1 MVTSAK
7 LKELP
12 VSIRMSYLGMSQHI
26 DFDVLPDP
34 NTRFELLEIIG
45 EGTYGEVFAAKDH
58 ETGKKVAIKI
68 MENIGENLE
77 EIEEEYLILRDLSIH
92 PNLPAFYG
100 IFFKKGSKQEED
112 QAWLAMEL
120 CPRGSITDLVQALI
134 RRGQKLTEGQLAYIL
149 KETIDAM
156 AYLHDNK
163 CMHRDIK
170 GHNILLTEQG
180 NVKLVDF
187 GVSSHLAST
196 WGRRNT
202 SVGTP
207 YWMAPEVIA
216 CEQQLDYSYDVRCD
230 VWSLGITAIELADG
244 EPPLSEV
251 HPMRALFQIPR
262 NPPPT
267 LDRPAEW
274 SLHINDFISECL
286 IKDFEQRP
294 GAKELLQHPFIKGV
308 PNNPEQIRLEL
319 TLLQDDLRK
328 RNQLVQKE
336 PETTIKGGALKADR
350 KTKRTPLWMDDLAC
364 LEKLSEDVIVDHLYR
379 RYNTDQIYTYMGDIL
394 VAVNPFKT
402 LDVYGEKESRLH
414 RGMVKSENPPHIFAM
429 ADNAYHNMLHQKQQQ
444 CIVISGESGA
454 GKTES
459 ANFLL
464 KQLVTLGKAPNRSL
478 EDKILQVNPIMEAF
492 GNAKTGINDN
502 SSRFGKYL
510 EVTYTRLGKVT
521 GAKISVYLLEQS
533 RVVHQAVGEQ
543 NFHIFY
549 YLHDGLEAEDK
560 LLQYCLDKGQ
570 RAKHRY
576 LSGANWSKS
585 RTKTNKRKIQ
595 QVVEGFKSLGFRD
608 DELDSVY
615 RILASIIN
623 LGDVDFYQTIDKDN
637 MEQAAVKNVEQI
649 KIVSELLGIEPA
661 DLTEA
666 LTSNSV
672 VTKGEIITRNNTV
685 EEAVSTRDAMAKAM
699 YGRLFDWV
707 VNNINRL
714 LSFCRIVY
722 GENLAVGLLDI
733 FGFENF
739 MKNSFEQLCINIAN
753 EQIQYFFNQHI
764 FTWEQQEYMA
774 EGIEVDIVEF
784 ADNRPVLDMFLAK
797 PMGLLA
803 LLDEESRFPNASD
816 QSLVEKFHNNIK
828 SHHYIKPKAQGLEFT
843 IRHFAGKVEYDTHQF
858 LEKNKNFLP
867 TEVIQILRQSSH
879 DIIRFLFQCPL
890 TKTGNL
896 YYATP
901 RSSPRGTLS
910 KQGRSHA
917 GSTNNQ
923 YDSRGLASQT
933 KAQQTVAT
941 YFRYSLMDLL
951 QKMVNG
957 TPHFVRCIKPN
968 DAKEASHFD
977 KTKVRQQLNYA
988 GVMETVRIR
997 QHGFPH
1003 RIQFPEFLRRY
1014 CFLAF
1019 NFDERVTASREN
1031 CRLLLLRLKM
1041 DGWALGKTKVFLKY
1055 YHVEFLTKMYEK
1067 QIRRII
1073 QVQACVRRWL
1083 ARVRYQKQKW
1093 EMARSVLTLQRYTRG
1108 WITRKR
1114 YEAEMSKRV
1123 VEDERPPP
1131 PKGPAPPP
1139 PDQRK
1144 LVHTDSRQWMKVKM
1158 MGALGAQSSL
1168 DQEDKKK
1175 SPEEEAASPDKD
1187 AATDAEGRIQE
1198 DRDSK
1203 NTVTTFGEAL
1213 KDGTLTEEEAACV
1226 IQAYF
1231 RGYRV
1236 RQEWGPILEERL
1248 SKLVAKHLDN
1258 PEEASKALQAEGLSA
1273 EDAALVIQKFW
1284 GKHKQRK
1291 ERREAAKESA
1301 KEPSKESSQ
1310 EPTKEHSQEPAK
1322 ESNKELELGRYTN
1335 SKKMTSLI
1343 MFAESVHMS
1352 NQEAHKLLRKHK
1364 PGVRMEEIQEA
1375 PKDYKRP
1382 RGFDEVPQVIHEHRK
1397 RAAPQPPGNG
1407 HPRPLIKITSIDN
1420 NVSEYYDFLQEEM
1433 NSTMP
1438 EYSPDTPWDAPL
1450 ASKVHRHST
1459 RQRASGADGAKV
1471 NLQQEKIQK
1480 VKEGLKTQN
1489 MENEDAS
1496 DRKLRQLQGAV
1507 MVSAGVGQSD
1517 GRELL
1522 SPTTNM
1528 RAASDL
1534 RQMLRSN
1541 APPSKRHAPPAPS
1554 NSPNNPAKVVE
1565 VPPPQTSDEPDD
1577 SGPYNFRQ
1585 FLRKTTYAPTD
1596 TIRKRQL
1603 KRDGFNGCDV
1613 NNGYK
1618 M

>member
-1 MVTSAK
+1 MISSLEKTG
-7 LKELP
+7 ELP
-12 VSIRMSYLGMSQHI
+12 PSVKMSYMGMSQHI
-26 DFDVLPDP
+26 DFDNLPDP
-34 NTRFELLEIIG
+34 NTRYELLEVIG

-58 ETGKKVAIKI
+58 DTDTQVAIKI

-77 EIEEEYLILRDLSIH
+77 EIEEEYLILRDLSLH
-92 PNLPAFYG
+92 PNLPAFHG
-100 IFFKKGSKQEED
+100 IFLRRGSKQEED
-112 QAWLAMEL
+112 QAWLVMEL
-120 CPRGSITDLVQALI
+120 CPRGSVTDLVQALI
-134 RRGQKLTEGQLAYIL
+134 KRGQRLTEPQLGYIL

-156 AYLHDNK
+156 AYLHQNR
-163 CMHRDIK
+163 CMHRDVK
-170 GHNILLTEQG
+170 GHNILLTDQG
-180 NVKLVDF
+180 NIKLVDF

-244 EPPLSEV
+244 EPPLSDI

-267 LDRPAEW
+267 VDRPVEW
-274 SLHINDFISECL
+274 SSEFNDFIGECL
-286 IKDFEQRP
+286 IKDFEQRA
-294 GAKELLQHPFIKGV
+294 GAKELLQHPFIKAV
-308 PNNPEQIRLEL
+308 PNNPEEIRRQL

-364 LEKLSEDVIVDHLYR
+364 LEKLTEEVIVEHLCR
-379 RYNTDQIYTYMGDIL
+379 RYQTDQIYTYMGDIL
-394 VAVNPFKT
+394 IAVNPFKEIG
-402 LDVYGEKESRLH
+402 VYGDKESRLH

-429 ADNAYHNMLHQKQQQ
+429 ADNAYHCMLHQKQQQ

-464 KQLVTLGKAPNRSL
+464 KQLVTLGKAPNRNL
-478 EDKILQVNPIMEAF
+478 EDKILQVNPIMESF

-510 EVTYTRLGKVT
+510 ELTYTRLGKIT

-533 RVVHQAVGEQ
+533 RVVHQAEEEQ

-560 LLQYCLDKGQ
+560 LLQYCLDKSK
-570 RAKHRY
+570 RDKHRY
-576 LSGANWSKS
+576 LAGANWSKTRS
-585 RTKTNKRKIQ
+585 EANVQMFNK
-595 QVVEGFKSLGFRD
+595 VVDGFKSLGFRD

-649 KIVSELLGIEPA
+649 KVVSELLGIDPA

-699 YGRLFDWV
+699 YGRLFDWI

-722 GENLAVGLLDI
+722 GESLAVGLLDI

-739 MKNSFEQLCINIAN
+739 EVNSFEQLCINIAN

-803 LLDEESRFPNASD
+803 LLDEESRFPKATD

-828 SHHYIKPKAQGLEFT
+828 SPYYIKPKAQGLDFT
-843 IRHFAGKVEYDTHQF
+843 IRHFAGKVSYDTLHF

-867 TEVIQILRQSSH
+867 TEVIQLLRQSSH

-901 RSSPRGTLS
+901 RTSPRSTLTN
-910 KQGRSHA
+910 KQPKSFV
-917 GSTNNQ
+917 GSTKTQ

-968 DAKEASHFD
+968 DDKAPNNFD
-977 KTKVRQQLNYA
+977 NKKVQRQLRYA

-997 QHGFPH
+997 QHGFSH
-1003 RIQFPEFLRRY
+1003 RIPFAEFLRRY

-1019 NFDERVTASREN
+1019 SFDERVIASKEN

-1055 YHVEFLTKMYEK
+1055 YHVEYLTKMYEK

-1083 ARVRYQKQKW
+1083 AKIRYQKQRW
-1093 EMARSVLTLQRYTRG
+1093 AIARSVVTLQRYARG
-1108 WITRKR
+1108 WIIRKK
-1114 YEAEMSKRV
+1114 YQ
-1123 VEDERPPP
+1123 EDTAKKLQDAAKK
-1131 PKGPAPPP
+1131 PKKAPAPPP
-1139 PDQRK
+1139 PDKRK
-1144 LVHTDSRQWMKVKM
+1144 LEHQDS
-1158 MGALGAQSSL
+1158 
-1168 DQEDKKK
+1168 D
-1175 SPEEEAASPDKD
+1175 
-1187 AATDAEGRIQE
+1187 
-1198 DRDSK
+1198 
-1203 NTVTTFGEAL
+1203 
-1213 KDGTLTEEEAACV
+1213 
-1226 IQAYF
+1226 F
-1231 RGYRV
+1231 RGFRA
-1236 RQEWGPILEERL
+1236 RQEWGPALEERL
-1248 SKLVAKHLDN
+1248 SRLVEKHIDN
-1258 PEEASKALQAEGLSA
+1258 AEEASQALQDEGLTA
-1273 EDAALVIQKFW
+1273 DEAAIIIQKFW
-1284 GKHKQRK
+1284 GRHKKRK
-1291 ERREAAKESA
+1291 EKEVVPEKQVVKDS
-1301 KEPSKESSQ
+1301 
-1310 EPTKEHSQEPAK
+1310 
-1322 ESNKELELGRYTN
+1322 GRYTN
-1335 SKKMTSLI
+1335 SKRMTDLI
-1343 MFAESVHMS
+1343 MFSQNVHMN
-1352 NQEAHKLLRKHK
+1352 NQEAHKYLRRHK
-1364 PGVRMEEIQEA
+1364 AGVRLEEVRDP
-1375 PKDYKRP
+1375 PKDYRRP
-1382 RGFDEVPQVIHEHRK
+1382 KGFNQIPQMMHDQRK
-1397 RAAPQPPGNG
+1397 RAAPQPPGSGGNS
-1407 HPRPLIKITSIDN
+1407 RPVIKITSTD
-1420 NVSEYYDFLQEEM
+1420 NVSNYYDFLQEEM
-1433 NSTMP
+1433 RSAA
-1438 EYSPDTPWDAPL
+1438 EQAGV
-1450 ASKVHRHST
+1450 KVDLR
-1459 RQRASGADGAKV
+1459 
-1471 NLQQEKIQK
+1471 QEKLQK

-1489 MENEDAS
+1489 MVNEEES
-1496 DRKLRQLQGAV
+1496 EEKLRQWKGAV
-1507 MVSAGVGQSD
+1507 AVGAGVPPPEW
-1517 GRELL
+1517 RERGT
-1522 SPTTNM
+1522 STTNM
-1528 RAASDL
+1528 QAASEL

-1541 APPSKRHAPPAPS
+1541 PTPPPNRQAPQPPPPVHNQPKPSHKPSHNHAPP
-1554 NSPNNPAKVVE
+1554 
-1565 VPPPQTSDEPDD
+1565 PPPVREDDD
-1577 SGPYNFRQ
+1577 SGPFNFKQ

-1603 KRDGFNGCDV
+1603 KRDGV
-1613 NNGYK
+1613 QGYGSEYQ

>member
-1 MVTSAK
+1 MISSLEKTG
-7 LKELP
+7 ELP
-12 VSIRMSYLGMSQHI
+12 PSVKMSYMGMSQHI
-26 DFDVLPDP
+26 DFDNLPDP
-34 NTRFELLEIIG
+34 NTRYELLEVIG

-58 ETGKKVAIKI
+58 DTDTQVSIKI

-77 EIEEEYLILRDLSIH
+77 EIEEEYLILRDLSLH
-92 PNLPAFYG
+92 PNLPAFHG
-100 IFFKKGSKQEED
+100 IFLRRGSKQEED
-112 QAWLAMEL
+112 QAWLVMEL
-120 CPRGSITDLVQALI
+120 CPRGSVTDLVQALI
-134 RRGQKLTEGQLAYIL
+134 KRGQRLTEPQLGYIL

-156 AYLHDNK
+156 AYLHQNR

-170 GHNILLTEQG
+170 GHNILLTDQG
-180 NVKLVDF
+180 NIKLVDF

-244 EPPLSEV
+244 EPPLSDI

-267 LDRPAEW
+267 VDRPVEW
-274 SLHINDFISECL
+274 SSEFNDFIGECL
-286 IKDFEQRP
+286 IKDFEQRA
-294 GAKELLQHPFIKGV
+294 GAKELLQHPFIKAV
-308 PNNPEQIRLEL
+308 PNNPEEIRRQL

-364 LEKLSEDVIVDHLYR
+364 LEKLTEEVIVEHLCR
-379 RYNTDQIYTYMGDIL
+379 RYQTDQIYTYMGDIL
-394 VAVNPFKT
+394 IAVNPFKEIG
-402 LDVYGEKESRLH
+402 VYGDKESRLH

-429 ADNAYHNMLHQKQQQ
+429 ADNAYHCMLHQKQQQ

-464 KQLVTLGKAPNRSL
+464 KQLVTLGKAPNRNL
-478 EDKILQVNPIMEAF
+478 EDKILQVNPIMESF

-510 EVTYTRLGKVT
+510 ELTYTRLGKIT

-533 RVVHQAVGEQ
+533 RVVHQAEEEQ

-560 LLQYCLDKGQ
+560 LLQYCLDKSK
-570 RAKHRY
+570 RDKHRY
-576 LSGANWSKS
+576 LAGANWSKTRS
-585 RTKTNKRKIQ
+585 EANVQMFNK
-595 QVVEGFKSLGFRD
+595 VVDGFKSLGFRD

-649 KIVSELLGIEPA
+649 KVVSELLGIDPA

-699 YGRLFDWV
+699 YGRLFDWI

-722 GENLAVGLLDI
+722 GESLAVGLLDI

-739 MKNSFEQLCINIAN
+739 EVNSFEQLCINIAN

-803 LLDEESRFPNASD
+803 LLDEESRFPKATD

-828 SHHYIKPKAQGLEFT
+828 SPYYIKPKAQGLDFT
-843 IRHFAGKVEYDTHQF
+843 IRHFAGKVSYDTLHF

-867 TEVIQILRQSSH
+867 TEVIQLLRQSSH

-901 RSSPRGTLS
+901 RTSPRSTLTN
-910 KQGRSHA
+910 KQPKSFV
-917 GSTNNQ
+917 GSTKTQ

-968 DAKEASHFD
+968 DDKAPNNFD
-977 KTKVRQQLNYA
+977 NKKVQRQLRYA

-997 QHGFPH
+997 QHGFSH
-1003 RIQFPEFLRRY
+1003 RIPFAEFLRRY

-1019 NFDERVTASREN
+1019 SFDERVIASKEN

-1055 YHVEFLTKMYEK
+1055 YHVEYLTKMYEK

-1083 ARVRYQKQKW
+1083 AKIRYQKQRW
-1093 EMARSVLTLQRYTRG
+1093 AIARSVVTLQRYARG
-1108 WITRKR
+1108 WIIRKK
-1114 YEAEMSKRV
+1114 YQ
-1123 VEDERPPP
+1123 EDTAKKLQDAAKK
-1131 PKGPAPPP
+1131 PKKAPAPPP
-1139 PDQRK
+1139 PDKRK
-1144 LVHTDSRQWMKVKM
+1144 LEHQDS
-1158 MGALGAQSSL
+1158 
-1168 DQEDKKK
+1168 D
-1175 SPEEEAASPDKD
+1175 
-1187 AATDAEGRIQE
+1187 
-1198 DRDSK
+1198 
-1203 NTVTTFGEAL
+1203 
-1213 KDGTLTEEEAACV
+1213 
-1226 IQAYF
+1226 F
-1231 RGYRV
+1231 RGFRA
-1236 RQEWGPILEERL
+1236 RQEWGPALEERL
-1248 SKLVAKHLDN
+1248 SRLVEKHIDN
-1258 PEEASKALQAEGLSA
+1258 AEEASQALQDEGLTA
-1273 EDAALVIQKFW
+1273 DEAAIIIQKFW
-1284 GKHKQRK
+1284 GRHKKRK
-1291 ERREAAKESA
+1291 EKEVVPEKQVVKDS
-1301 KEPSKESSQ
+1301 
-1310 EPTKEHSQEPAK
+1310 
-1322 ESNKELELGRYTN
+1322 GRYTN
-1335 SKKMTSLI
+1335 SKRMTDLI
-1343 MFAESVHMS
+1343 MFSQNVHMN
-1352 NQEAHKLLRKHK
+1352 NQEAHKYLRRHK
-1364 PGVRMEEIQEA
+1364 AGVRLEEVRDP
-1375 PKDYKRP
+1375 PKDYRRP
-1382 RGFDEVPQVIHEHRK
+1382 KGFNQIPQMMHDQRK
-1397 RAAPQPPGNG
+1397 RAAPQPPGSGGNS
-1407 HPRPLIKITSIDN
+1407 RPVIKITSTD
-1420 NVSEYYDFLQEEM
+1420 NVSNYYDFLQEEM
-1433 NSTMP
+1433 RSAA
-1438 EYSPDTPWDAPL
+1438 EQAGV
-1450 ASKVHRHST
+1450 KVDLR
-1459 RQRASGADGAKV
+1459 
-1471 NLQQEKIQK
+1471 QEKLQK

-1489 MENEDAS
+1489 MVNEEES
-1496 DRKLRQLQGAV
+1496 EEKLRQWKGAV
-1507 MVSAGVGQSD
+1507 AVGAGVPPPEW
-1517 GRELL
+1517 RERGT
-1522 SPTTNM
+1522 STTNM
-1528 RAASDL
+1528 QAASEL

-1541 APPSKRHAPPAPS
+1541 PTPPPNRQAPQPPPPVHNQPKPSHKPSHNHAPP
-1554 NSPNNPAKVVE
+1554 
-1565 VPPPQTSDEPDD
+1565 PPPVREDDD
-1577 SGPYNFRQ
+1577 SGPFNFKQ

-1603 KRDGFNGCDV
+1603 KRDGV
-1613 NNGYK
+1613 QGYGSEYQ

>member
-1 MVTSAK
+1 MAPLEEK
-7 LKELP
+7 KEYTP
-12 VSIRMSYLGMSQHI
+12 PPARMSYMGLSQHI
-26 DFDVLPDP
+26 DFDNLPDP
-34 NTRFELLEIIG
+34 NTRFELLEVIG

-58 ETGKKVAIKI
+58 DTNEKVAIKI

-92 PNLPAFYG
+92 PNLPAFQG
-100 IFFKKGSKQEED
+100 IFFKRGNVREED
-112 QAWLAMEL
+112 QAWLVMEL
-120 CPRGSITDLVQALI
+120 CPRGSVTDLVQALI
-134 RRGQKLTEGQLAYIL
+134 RRGQKLTEKQLGYIL

-156 AYLHDNK
+156 VYLHQNRV
-163 CMHRDIK
+163 MHRDIK
-170 GHNILLTEQG
+170 GHNLLLTEQA
-180 NVKLVDF
+180 NIKLVDF
-187 GVSSHLAST
+187 GVSSHLASS

-230 VWSLGITAIELADG
+230 VWSLGITALELADG
-244 EPPLSEV
+244 EPPLSDI

-267 LDRPAEW
+267 LDRPVEW
-274 SLHINDFISECL
+274 SMEFNDFISECL
-286 IKDFEQRP
+286 VKDFEQRP
-294 GAKELLQHPFIKGV
+294 IAKELLQHPFIKAV
-308 PNNPEQIRLEL
+308 PHNPEEVRREL
-319 TLLQDDLRK
+319 VLLQNDLRK

-350 KTKRTPLWMDDLAC
+350 RTKRTLVWMDDLAC
-364 LEKLSEDVIVDHLYR
+364 LERLTEEVIVDHLER
-379 RYNTDQIYTYMGDIL
+379 RYQTDQIYTYMGDIL
-394 VAVNPFKT
+394 IAVNPFKE
-402 LDVYGEKESRLH
+402 LGVYGDQESRRH
-414 RGMVKSENPPHIFAM
+414 RGMVKSENPPHIYAM
-429 ADNAYHNMLHQKQQQ
+429 ADNAYHTMLHQKQQQ

-464 KQLVTLGKAPNRSL
+464 KQLVTLGKAPNRNL

-510 EVTYTRLGKVT
+510 DLTYTRLGKVT

-533 RVVHQAVGEQ
+533 RVVRQAKGEQ

-560 LLQYCLDKGQ
+560 LLQYCLDKNK
-570 RAKHRY
+570 RDKHRY
-576 LSGANWSKS
+576 LSGSNWSKS
-585 RTKTNKRKIQ
+585 KSQANVEQFNK
-595 QVVEGFKSLGFRD
+595 VVEGFKSLGFRD

-615 RILASIIN
+615 RILAAVIN

-649 KIVSELLGIEPA
+649 KVVSELLGIDPA

-685 EEAVSTRDAMAKAM
+685 EEAVCTRDAMAKAM
-699 YGRLFDWV
+699 YGRLFDWI

-739 MKNSFEQLCINIAN
+739 EVNSFEQLCINIAN

-764 FTWEQQEYMA
+764 FTWEQQEYMS
-774 EGIEVDIVEF
+774 EGIEVDIIEF

-803 LLDEESRFPNASD
+803 LLDEESRFPKATD
-816 QSLVEKFHNNIK
+816 QSLVDKFHNNIK
-828 SHHYIKPKAQGLEFT
+828 SQYYIKPKAQGLDFT
-843 IRHFAGKVEYDTHQF
+843 VRHFAGKVMYDTHQF

-867 TEVIQILRQSSH
+867 TEVIQLFRQSSH

-901 RSSPRGTLS
+901 RTSPRNTVNRS
-910 KQGRSHA
+910 KSAH
-917 GSTNNQ
+917 GSTKTQ

-968 DAKEASHFD
+968 DD
-977 KTKVRQQLNYA
+977 KTSNNFEKKKVQRQLRYA

-997 QHGFPH
+997 QHGFSH
-1003 RIQFPEFLRRY
+1003 RILFADFLRRY

-1019 NFDERVTASREN
+1019 NFDERVTASKEN

-1055 YHVEFLTKMYEK
+1055 YHVEYLTKMYEK
-1067 QIRRII
+1067 QIRRVI

-1083 ARVRYQKQKW
+1083 ARIRFQKEKW
-1093 EMARSVLTLQRYTRG
+1093 ALARSVLTLQRYTRG
-1108 WITRKR
+1108 WISRKR
-1114 YEAEMSKRV
+1114 VQDEVIKKGAGKKGV
-1123 VEDERPPP
+1123 VPPP
-1131 PKGPAPPP
+1131 PKGPAPLPP
-1139 PDQRK
+1139 GGKK
-1144 LVHTDSRQWMKVKM
+1144 LERQDS
-1158 MGALGAQSSL
+1158 
-1168 DQEDKKK
+1168 D
-1175 SPEEEAASPDKD
+1175 
-1187 AATDAEGRIQE
+1187 
-1198 DRDSK
+1198 
-1203 NTVTTFGEAL
+1203 
-1213 KDGTLTEEEAACV
+1213 
-1226 IQAYF
+1226 Y
-1231 RGYRV
+1231 RGHRA
-1236 RQEWGPILEERL
+1236 RQEWGPLLEERL
-1248 SKLVAKHLDN
+1248 SKVVEKHLDN
-1258 PEEASKALQAEGLSA
+1258 ADEASKALQAEGLSPD
-1273 EDAALVIQKFW
+1273 EAAMIIQKFW
-1284 GKHKQRK
+1284 GRYKKKKDPASGGGGGGGGGHQQRGGGGGGK
-1291 ERREAAKESA
+1291 DV
-1301 KEPSKESSQ
+1301 
-1310 EPTKEHSQEPAK
+1310 
-1322 ESNKELELGRYTN
+1322 GRYTN
-1335 SKKMTSLI
+1335 SKRMTDLI
-1343 MFAESVHMS
+1343 MFSQQVHMS
-1352 NQEAHKLLRKHK
+1352 NQDTHKFLRKHK
-1364 PGVRMEEIQEA
+1364 AGIRLEEVRKPDSSYHRPKGFDNIPLAIQEQRKKA
-1375 PKDYKRP
+1375 P
-1382 RGFDEVPQVIHEHRK
+1382 
-1397 RAAPQPPGNG
+1397 AAPTSGGGGGNT
-1407 HPRPLIKITSIDN
+1407 RPFIKITSTDN
-1420 NVSEYYDFLQEEM
+1420 KVSDYYDFLQEEM
-1433 NSTMP
+1433 RSPTPDYN
-1438 EYSPDTPWDAPL
+1438 PDTPWDAPL
-1450 ASKVHRHST
+1450 A
-1459 RQRASGADGAKV
+1459 AKV
-1471 NLQQEKIQK
+1471 TQVSSRRRAADEAGVKVDLREEK
-1480 VKEGLKTQN
+1480 VRRVREGLKTQSKV
-1489 MENEDAS
+1489 NEERSHDNL
-1496 DRKLRQLQGAV
+1496 KQWKGAV
-1507 MVSAGVGQSD
+1507 ALGAGVPPPEWSK
-1517 GRELL
+1517 GRGS

-1528 RAASDL
+1528 QAASDL

-1541 APPSKRHAPPAPS
+1541 PTNKKAPPPPTHG
-1554 NSPNNPAKVVE
+1554 NQGGNENND
-1565 VPPPQTSDEPDD
+1565 DE
-1577 SGPYNFRQ
+1577 SVGPFNFRQ
-1585 FLRKTTYAPTD
+1585 MLRKTNYAPTD
-1596 TIRKRQL
+1596 TIRRRQL
-1603 KRDGFNGCDV
+1603 KRDGP
-1613 NNGYK
+1613 NGYGSEYH

>member
-1 MVTSAK
+1 MISSLEKTG
-7 LKELP
+7 ELP
-12 VSIRMSYLGMSQHI
+12 PSVKMSYMGMSQHI
-26 DFDVLPDP
+26 DFDNLPDP
-34 NTRFELLEIIG
+34 NTRYELLEVIG

-58 ETGKKVAIKI
+58 DTDTQVAIKI

-77 EIEEEYLILRDLSIH
+77 EIEEEYLILRDLSLH
-92 PNLPAFYG
+92 PNLPAFHG
-100 IFFKKGSKQEED
+100 IFLRRGSKQEED
-112 QAWLAMEL
+112 QAWLVMEL
-120 CPRGSITDLVQALI
+120 CPRGSVTDLVQALI
-134 RRGQKLTEGQLAYIL
+134 KRGQRLTEPQLGYIL

-156 AYLHDNK
+156 AYLHQNR

-170 GHNILLTEQG
+170 GHNILLTDQG
-180 NVKLVDF
+180 NIKLVDF

-244 EPPLSEV
+244 EPPLSDI

-267 LDRPAEW
+267 VDRPVEW
-274 SLHINDFISECL
+274 SSEFNDFIGECL
-286 IKDFEQRP
+286 IKDFEQRA
-294 GAKELLQHPFIKGV
+294 GAKELLQHPFIKAV
-308 PNNPEQIRLEL
+308 PNNPEEIRRQL

-364 LEKLSEDVIVDHLYR
+364 LEKLTEEVIVEHLCR
-379 RYNTDQIYTYMGDIL
+379 RYQTDQIYTYMGDIL
-394 VAVNPFKT
+394 IAVNPFKEIG
-402 LDVYGEKESRLH
+402 VYGDKESRLH

-429 ADNAYHNMLHQKQQQ
+429 ADNAYHCMLHQKQQQ

-464 KQLVTLGKAPNRSL
+464 KQLVTLGKAPNRNL
-478 EDKILQVNPIMEAF
+478 EDKILQVNPIMESF

-510 EVTYTRLGKVT
+510 ELTYTRLGKIT

-533 RVVHQAVGEQ
+533 RVVHQAEEEQ

-560 LLQYCLDKGQ
+560 LLQYCLDKSK
-570 RAKHRY
+570 RDKHRY
-576 LSGANWSKS
+576 LAGANWSKTRS
-585 RTKTNKRKIQ
+585 EANVQMFNK
-595 QVVEGFKSLGFRD
+595 VVDGFKSLGFRD

-649 KIVSELLGIEPA
+649 KVVSELLGIDPA

-699 YGRLFDWV
+699 YGRLFDWI

-722 GENLAVGLLDI
+722 GESLAVGLLDI

-739 MKNSFEQLCINIAN
+739 EVNSFEQLCINIAN

-803 LLDEESRFPNASD
+803 LLDEESRFPKATD

-828 SHHYIKPKAQGLEFT
+828 SPYYIKPKAQGLDFT
-843 IRHFAGKVEYDTHQF
+843 IRHFAGKVSYDTLHF

-867 TEVIQILRQSSH
+867 TEVIQLLRQSSH

-901 RSSPRGTLS
+901 RTSPRSTLTN
-910 KQGRSHA
+910 KQPKSFV
-917 GSTNNQ
+917 GSTKTQ

-968 DAKEASHFD
+968 DDKAPNNFD
-977 KTKVRQQLNYA
+977 NKKVQRQLRYA

-997 QHGFPH
+997 QHGFSH
-1003 RIQFPEFLRRY
+1003 RIPFAEFLRRY

-1019 NFDERVTASREN
+1019 SFDERVIASKEN

-1055 YHVEFLTKMYEK
+1055 YHVEYLTKMYEK

-1083 ARVRYQKQKW
+1083 AKIRYQKQRW
-1093 EMARSVLTLQRYTRG
+1093 AIARSVVTLQRYARG
-1108 WITRKR
+1108 WIIRKK
-1114 YEAEMSKRV
+1114 YQ
-1123 VEDERPPP
+1123 EDTAKKLQDAAKK
-1131 PKGPAPPP
+1131 PKKAPAPPP
-1139 PDQRK
+1139 PDKRK
-1144 LVHTDSRQWMKVKM
+1144 LEHQDS
-1158 MGALGAQSSL
+1158 
-1168 DQEDKKK
+1168 D
-1175 SPEEEAASPDKD
+1175 
-1187 AATDAEGRIQE
+1187 
-1198 DRDSK
+1198 
-1203 NTVTTFGEAL
+1203 
-1213 KDGTLTEEEAACV
+1213 
-1226 IQAYF
+1226 F
-1231 RGYRV
+1231 RGFRA
-1236 RQEWGPILEERL
+1236 RQEWGPALEERL
-1248 SKLVAKHLDN
+1248 SRLVEKHIDN
-1258 PEEASKALQAEGLSA
+1258 AEEASQALQ
-1273 EDAALVIQKFW
+1273 
-1284 GKHKQRK
+1284 
-1291 ERREAAKESA
+1291 
-1301 KEPSKESSQ
+1301 
-1310 EPTKEHSQEPAK
+1310 
-1322 ESNKELELGRYTN
+1322 
-1335 SKKMTSLI
+1335 
-1343 MFAESVHMS
+1343 VHMN
-1352 NQEAHKLLRKHK
+1352 NQEAHKYLRRHK
-1364 PGVRMEEIQEA
+1364 AGVRLEEVRDP
-1375 PKDYKRP
+1375 PKDYRRP
-1382 RGFDEVPQVIHEHRK
+1382 KGFNQIPQMMHDQRK
-1397 RAAPQPPGNG
+1397 RAAPQPPGSGGNS
-1407 HPRPLIKITSIDN
+1407 RPVIKITSTD
-1420 NVSEYYDFLQEEM
+1420 NVSNYYDFLQEEM
-1433 NSTMP
+1433 RSATP
-1438 EYSPDTPWDAPL
+1438 EFNPDTPWDAPL
-1450 ASKVHRHST
+1450 ASKIHHSSHRRSAAE
-1459 RQRASGADGAKV
+1459 QAGVKV
-1471 NLQQEKIQK
+1471 DLRQEKLQK

-1489 MENEDAS
+1489 MVNEEES
-1496 DRKLRQLQGAV
+1496 EEKLRQWKGAV
-1507 MVSAGVGQSD
+1507 AVGAGVPPPEW
-1517 GRELL
+1517 RERGT
-1522 SPTTNM
+1522 STTNM
-1528 RAASDL
+1528 QAASEL

-1541 APPSKRHAPPAPS
+1541 PTPPPNRQAPQPPPPVHNQPKPSHKPSHNHAPP
-1554 NSPNNPAKVVE
+1554 
-1565 VPPPQTSDEPDD
+1565 PPPVREDDD
-1577 SGPYNFRQ
+1577 SGPFNFKQ

-1603 KRDGFNGCDV
+1603 KRDGV
-1613 NNGYK
+1613 QGYGSEYQ

>member
-1 MVTSAK
+1 
-7 LKELP
+7 
-12 VSIRMSYLGMSQHI
+12 MSYMGMSQHI
-26 DFDVLPDP
+26 DFDNLPDP
-34 NTRFELLEIIG
+34 NTRYELLEVIG

-58 ETGKKVAIKI
+58 DTDTQVAIKI

-77 EIEEEYLILRDLSIH
+77 EIEEEYLILRDLSLH
-92 PNLPAFYG
+92 PNLPAFHG
-100 IFFKKGSKQEED
+100 IFLRRGSKQEED
-112 QAWLAMEL
+112 QAWLVMEL
-120 CPRGSITDLVQALI
+120 CPRGSVTDLVQALI
-134 RRGQKLTEGQLAYIL
+134 KRGQRLTEPQLGYIL

-156 AYLHDNK
+156 AYLHQNR

-170 GHNILLTEQG
+170 GHNILLTDQG
-180 NVKLVDF
+180 NIKLVDF

-244 EPPLSEV
+244 EPPLSDI

-267 LDRPAEW
+267 VDRPVEW
-274 SLHINDFISECL
+274 SSEFNDFIGECL
-286 IKDFEQRP
+286 IKDFEQRA
-294 GAKELLQHPFIKGV
+294 GAKELLQHPFIKAV
-308 PNNPEQIRLEL
+308 PNNPEEIRRQL

-364 LEKLSEDVIVDHLYR
+364 LEKLTEEVIVEHLCR
-379 RYNTDQIYTYMGDIL
+379 RYQTDQIYTYMGDIL
-394 VAVNPFKT
+394 IAVNPFKEIG
-402 LDVYGEKESRLH
+402 VYGDKESRLH

-429 ADNAYHNMLHQKQQQ
+429 ADNAYHCMLHQKQQQ

-464 KQLVTLGKAPNRSL
+464 KQLVTLGKAPNRNL
-478 EDKILQVNPIMEAF
+478 EDKILQVNPIMESF

-510 EVTYTRLGKVT
+510 ELTYTRLGKIT

-533 RVVHQAVGEQ
+533 RVVHQAEEEQ

-560 LLQYCLDKGQ
+560 LLQYCLDKSK
-570 RAKHRY
+570 RDKHRY
-576 LSGANWSKS
+576 LAGANWSKTRS
-585 RTKTNKRKIQ
+585 EANVQMFNK
-595 QVVEGFKSLGFRD
+595 VVDGFKSLGFRD

-649 KIVSELLGIEPA
+649 KVVSELLGIDPA

-699 YGRLFDWV
+699 YGRLFDWI

-722 GENLAVGLLDI
+722 GESLAVGLLDI

-739 MKNSFEQLCINIAN
+739 EVNSFEQLCINIAN

-803 LLDEESRFPNASD
+803 LLDEESRFPKATD

-828 SHHYIKPKAQGLEFT
+828 SPYYIKPKAQGLDFT
-843 IRHFAGKVEYDTHQF
+843 IRHFAGKVSYDTLHF

-867 TEVIQILRQSSH
+867 TEVIQLLRQSSH

-901 RSSPRGTLS
+901 RTSPRSTLTN
-910 KQGRSHA
+910 KQPKSFV
-917 GSTNNQ
+917 GSTKTQ

-968 DAKEASHFD
+968 DDKAPNNFD
-977 KTKVRQQLNYA
+977 NKKVQRQLRYA

-997 QHGFPH
+997 QHGFSH
-1003 RIQFPEFLRRY
+1003 RIPFAEFLRRY

-1019 NFDERVTASREN
+1019 SFDERVIASKEN

-1055 YHVEFLTKMYEK
+1055 YHVEYLTKMYEK

-1083 ARVRYQKQKW
+1083 AKIRYQKQRW
-1093 EMARSVLTLQRYTRG
+1093 AIARSVVTLQRYARG
-1108 WITRKR
+1108 WIIRKK
-1114 YEAEMSKRV
+1114 YQ
-1123 VEDERPPP
+1123 EDTAKKLQDAAKK
-1131 PKGPAPPP
+1131 PKKAPAPPP
-1139 PDQRK
+1139 PDKRK
-1144 LVHTDSRQWMKVKM
+1144 LEHQDSGQWMKAKM
-1158 MGALGAQSSL
+1158 IGAMGAQSSL
-1168 DQEDKKK
+1168 EQEDKVS
-1175 SPEEEAASPDKD
+1175 SPKVSSPKGPSSKVSSPKGPSSKVSSPKQSPPKVASPDDKGWKAMRQVSQDSNKALKD
-1187 AATDAEGRIQE
+1187 
-1198 DRDSK
+1198 
-1203 NTVTTFGEAL
+1203 AL
-1213 KDGTLTEEEAACV
+1213 KDGDLTEEEAAII
-1226 IQAYF
+1226 IQSHF
-1231 RGYRV
+1231 RGFRA
-1236 RQEWGPILEERL
+1236 RQEWGPALEERL
-1248 SKLVAKHLDN
+1248 SRLVEKHIDN
-1258 PEEASKALQAEGLSA
+1258 AEEASQALQDEGLTA
-1273 EDAALVIQKFW
+1273 DEAAIIIQKFW
-1284 GKHKQRK
+1284 GRHKKRK
-1291 ERREAAKESA
+1291 EKEVVPEKQVVKDS
-1301 KEPSKESSQ
+1301 
-1310 EPTKEHSQEPAK
+1310 
-1322 ESNKELELGRYTN
+1322 GRYTN
-1335 SKKMTSLI
+1335 SKRMTDLI
-1343 MFAESVHMS
+1343 MFSQNVHMN
-1352 NQEAHKLLRKHK
+1352 NQEAHKYLRRHK
-1364 PGVRMEEIQEA
+1364 AGVRLEEVRDP
-1375 PKDYKRP
+1375 PKDYRRP
-1382 RGFDEVPQVIHEHRK
+1382 KGFNQIPQMMHDQRK
-1397 RAAPQPPGNG
+1397 RAAPQPPGSGGNS
-1407 HPRPLIKITSIDN
+1407 RPVIKITSTD
-1420 NVSEYYDFLQEEM
+1420 NVSNYYDFLQEEM
-1433 NSTMP
+1433 RSATP
-1438 EYSPDTPWDAPL
+1438 EFNPDTPWDAPL
-1450 ASKVHRHST
+1450 ASKIHHSSHRRSAAE
-1459 RQRASGADGAKV
+1459 QAGVKV
-1471 NLQQEKIQK
+1471 DLRQEKLQK

-1489 MENEDAS
+1489 MVNEEES
-1496 DRKLRQLQGAV
+1496 EEKLRQWKGAV
-1507 MVSAGVGQSD
+1507 AVGAGVPPPEW
-1517 GRELL
+1517 RERGT
-1522 SPTTNM
+1522 STTNM
-1528 RAASDL
+1528 QAASEL

-1541 APPSKRHAPPAPS
+1541 PTPPPNRQAPQPPPPVHNQPKPSHKPSHNHAPP
-1554 NSPNNPAKVVE
+1554 
-1565 VPPPQTSDEPDD
+1565 PPPVREDDD
-1577 SGPYNFRQ
+1577 SGPFNFKQ

-1603 KRDGFNGCDV
+1603 KRDGV
-1613 NNGYK
+1613 QGYGSEYQ